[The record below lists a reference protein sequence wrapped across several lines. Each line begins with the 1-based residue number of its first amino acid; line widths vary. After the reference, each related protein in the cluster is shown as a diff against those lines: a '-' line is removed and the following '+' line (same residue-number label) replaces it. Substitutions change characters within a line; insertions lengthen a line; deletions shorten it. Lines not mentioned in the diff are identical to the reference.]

1 MCVEFLT
8 VVAGDRKIALF
19 TRDSL
24 LDGFFF
30 VRKEKKKRVDYWF
43 VLVSMNESRECI
55 MHAEMAKE

>member
-8 VVAGDRKIALF
+8 VVAGDRKIASF

-30 VRKEKKKRVDYWF
+30 FVRKEKKKGGL
-43 VLVSMNESRECI
+43 LVRFGIDE
-55 MHAEMAKE
+55 